1 MSYSVVPAER
11 VSFGMSPEHWRIYFD
26 AWRKGVKTWAV
37 VFGSKTISVHTSE
50 EEAIQAAQ

>member
-1 MSYSVVPAER
+1 VSYSVVPAER
-11 VSFGMSPEHWRIYFD
+11 VSPGMSPEHWRIYFD